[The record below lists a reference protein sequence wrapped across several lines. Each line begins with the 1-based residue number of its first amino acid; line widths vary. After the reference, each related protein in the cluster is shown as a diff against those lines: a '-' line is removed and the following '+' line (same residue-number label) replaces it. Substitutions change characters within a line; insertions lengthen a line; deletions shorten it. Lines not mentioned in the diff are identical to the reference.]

1 MSTQPRPR
9 IGHIGL
15 NIRDA
20 DVMKDFYTQ
29 VMGFTVTDHGPH
41 PVNSCPM
48 LFLSTNP
55 EEHHEIVLIGGRPDD
70 ADYSA
75 AQQLSFLLESLD
87 ELREMRDRLVA
98 AGVDINRYAC
108 HGNAWSIYFSD
119 PEGNYLELYVHT
131 PWYVPQPYGDDFDLD
146 ESNDEIIRKTEA
158 LCRNDAGFMME
169 TDRKVKARETMLN

>member
-1 MSTQPRPR
+1 M
-9 IGHIGL
+9 
-15 NIRDA
+15 
-20 DVMKDFYTQ
+20 M
-29 VMGFTVTDHGPH
+29 
-41 PVNSCPM
+41 
-48 LFLSTNP
+48 FLSTNP
-55 EEHHEIVLIGGRPDD
+55 EEHHEIVLIGGRPDG

-75 AQQLSFLLESLD
+75 AQQISFLLEGLD
-87 ELREMRDRLVA
+87 ELREMRDRLVT

-146 ESNDEIIRKTEA
+146 ESNDELMHKTEA
-158 LCRNDAGFMME
+158 LCRKDPGFMME

>member
-55 EEHHEIVLIGGRPDD
+55 EEHHEIVLIGGRRMTLTT
-70 ADYSA
+70 AL
-75 AQQLSFLLESLD
+75 LSNSHSY
-87 ELREMRDRLVA
+87 LRVLM
-98 AGVDINRYAC
+98 N
-108 HGNAWSIYFSD
+108 F
-119 PEGNYLELYVHT
+119 
-131 PWYVPQPYGDDFDLD
+131 
-146 ESNDEIIRKTEA
+146 
-158 LCRNDAGFMME
+158 
-169 TDRKVKARETMLN
+169 VK

>member
-1 MSTQPRPR
+1 
-9 IGHIGL
+9 
-15 NIRDA
+15 
-20 DVMKDFYTQ
+20 
-29 VMGFTVTDHGPH
+29 
-41 PVNSCPM
+41 M

-87 ELREMRDRLVA
+87 ELRAMRDRLVT

-146 ESNDEIIRKTEA
+146 ESNDEIMRRTEA
-158 LCRNDAGFMME
+158 LCRKDSGFMME

>member
-1 MSTQPRPR
+1 M
-9 IGHIGL
+9 
-15 NIRDA
+15 
-20 DVMKDFYTQ
+20 M
-29 VMGFTVTDHGPH
+29 
-41 PVNSCPM
+41 
-48 LFLSTNP
+48 FLSTNP

-87 ELREMRDRLVA
+87 ELREMRDRLVT

-131 PWYVPQPYGDDFDLD
+131 PWYVPQPYADDFDLD
-146 ESNDEIIRKTEA
+146 ESNDEIKRKTEA
-158 LCRNDAGFMME
+158 LCRKDPGFMME

>member
-1 MSTQPRPR
+1 
-9 IGHIGL
+9 
-15 NIRDA
+15 
-20 DVMKDFYTQ
+20 
-29 VMGFTVTDHGPH
+29 
-41 PVNSCPM
+41 M

-75 AQQLSFLLESLD
+75 AQQLSFLLASLD

-131 PWYVPQPYGDDFDLD
+131 PWYVPQPYGDDFNLD
-146 ESNDEIIRKTEA
+146 ESNDEIMRKTEA
-158 LCRNDAGFMME
+158 LCRKDAGFMME

>member
-1 MSTQPRPR
+1 
-9 IGHIGL
+9 
-15 NIRDA
+15 
-20 DVMKDFYTQ
+20 MKNFYSQ

-41 PVNSCPM
+41 PD
-48 LFLSTNP
+48 
-55 EEHHEIVLIGGRPDD
+55 EHYLVMFFWIRGQKHHGVRTYGMRAVVG
-70 ADYSA
+70 DYSA

-98 AGVDINRYAC
+98 AGVDVNRYAC

-158 LCRNDAGFMME
+158 LCRNIAGFMME

>member
-1 MSTQPRPR
+1 M
-9 IGHIGL
+9 
-15 NIRDA
+15 
-20 DVMKDFYTQ
+20 M
-29 VMGFTVTDHGPH
+29 
-41 PVNSCPM
+41 
-48 LFLSTNP
+48 FLSTNP
-55 EEHHEIVLIGGRPDD
+55 EEHHEIVLIGGRPDG

-75 AQQLSFLLESLD
+75 AQQISFLLEGLD
-87 ELREMRDRLVA
+87 ELREMRDRLVT

-131 PWYVPQPYGDDFDLD
+131 PWYVPQPYADDFDLD

-158 LCRNDAGFMME
+158 LCRKDPGFMME